1 MRVPSIFIVRAVVDE
16 RSLVLMHICC
26 LVVGNWSLVVGNWSL
41 VMNCSFDMSFGS
53 NFMMDGL
60 GSFVVDGL
68 SSLMVDGLGS
78 LVVGR
83 GFFLCERLEVVNGDR
98 LLDYVMDDL
107 MDRLIVV
114 DDLVVLGEGTGV
126 SIVVVHLEDKAAVF
140 NIDLA

>member
-78 LVVGR
+78 LVLDGLGSLVVGR
-83 GFFLCERLEVVNGDR
+83 G
-98 LLDYVMDDL
+98 
-107 MDRLIVV
+107 LIVV

-126 SIVVVHLEDKAAVF
+126 SIVVVHLEDKATVF